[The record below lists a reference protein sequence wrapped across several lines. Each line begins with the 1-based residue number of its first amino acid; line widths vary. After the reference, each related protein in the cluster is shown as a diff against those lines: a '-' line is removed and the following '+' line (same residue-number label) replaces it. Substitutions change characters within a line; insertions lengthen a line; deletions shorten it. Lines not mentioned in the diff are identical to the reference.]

1 MAAAMPEWTP
11 PPEPAPEVKERLPK
25 LSIYNSLTKSKK
37 PFVPGDPAG
46 NKVTWYACGP
56 TVYDDAHLG
65 HARNYV
71 STDIIRRIL
80 KDYFKF
86 KVNFVMN
93 ITDVDDKIIIAA
105 RQQYFLKQY
114 IQRNPTVEPEVLDA
128 TSQAFQ
134 SYILANLP
142 LLAQDLTPTNFPTA
156 LQEKYGHVLAG
167 KSVANDGTPAG
178 DKEAKIKMHIKTA
191 STAAEALTNPT
202 TQADNF
208 YAKAAGV
215 LLPYLDSQYKTTI
228 DSKEHSVFTALTKEY
243 EKRFFEDMGALNVE
257 KPDTLTRVTE
267 YGPQIVDFVKQIQD
281 NGFAYE
287 HEGSVYYDTRAWESS
302 GGVYARLE
310 PWSKNDKDLQADGE
324 GALSKEKDK
333 ISFKKAAADF
343 ALWKASRPGEP
354 GWESPWGMGRP
365 GWHIE
370 CSAMASDILGKQ
382 FDIHSGGI
390 DLAFPHH
397 DNELAQSEA
406 YWAKSGKESKQWVNY
421 FLHMGHLSIQ
431 GAKMSKSLKNFTT
444 VREAL
449 ARGDWNSRS
458 LRIAFLLGNWR
469 DGLEIT
475 PEVISAGNVWEERL
489 TNFFLKA
496 RDLARHPTSG
506 QSNGESGGSTSDD
519 TIRQA
524 LEAAKT
530 RLHDAFCD
538 SFDTPTAMRTLSDLV
553 GAYNIEKAVSDPI
566 TIEIAKWV
574 TSVVNILGLESSPE
588 KGQLGWSG
596 IDIPEVAKQ
605 YVYPLSKLRDEVRRE
620 AILGDIK
627 DPISAANISPSLL
640 SSSPDSNAAPYQTA
654 LKAFHDSVQ
663 SSIAAS
669 TSPKTFLQMCD
680 SLRDD
685 TLWKLGIYL
694 EDRENQPAL
703 VRPLTASLRADRE
716 NREALAKLKLSKQ
729 AEAKEKAE
737 REARERLEKGKLDPK
752 DMFKT
757 DEFSAW
763 DDEGMPTKDKEG
775 NDVAKSR
782 SKKLKKE
789 WDRQKKLHDEWKKAE
804 GK

>member
-1 MAAAMPEWTP
+1 MAAALPAWTP
-11 PPEPAPEVKERLPK
+11 PPEPAPAVKGRLPQ
-25 LSIYNSLTKSKK
+25 LSVYNSLTKSKK
-37 PFVPGDPAG
+37 PFLPIDSEGK
-46 NKVTWYACGP
+46 KVTWYACGP

-86 KVNFVMN
+86 QVNFVMN

-105 RQQYFLKQY
+105 RQQHFLRQY
-114 IQRNPTVEPEVLDA
+114 IERHPNVEPDVLDA

-134 SYILANLP
+134 TYLLSNLP
-142 LLAQDLTPTNFPTA
+142 LLAQDLSPSTFGAA
-156 LQEKYGHVLAG
+156 LQEKYGHVIAG

-191 STAAEALTNPT
+191 TTAAEALTNPT
-202 TQADNF
+202 STEF
-208 YAKAAGV
+208 YTKAAGV

-243 EKRFFEDMGALNVE
+243 EERFFEDMGALNVQR
-257 KPDTLTRVTE
+257 PDTLTRVTE

-287 HEGSVYYDTRAWESS
+287 HEGSVYYDTRAWEGS

-333 ISFKKAAADF
+333 ASFKKSSADF

-406 YWAKSGKESKQWVNY
+406 YWAKSGKDSKQWVNY

-449 ARGDWNSRS
+449 ARGDWTSRS
-458 LRIAFLLGNWR
+458 LRIAFLLGSWR

-475 PEVISAGNVWEERL
+475 PEVISAGNAWEERV

-496 RDLARHPTSG
+496 RDLERHPTSS
-506 QSNGESGGSTSDD
+506 QPNGDSTVSSSDD
-519 TIRQA
+519 TIRKA
-524 LEAAKT
+524 LESAKDKV
-530 RLHDAFCD
+530 HAAFCD
-538 SFDTPTAMRTLSDLV
+538 SFDTPTAMRSLSDLV
-553 GAYNIEKAVSDPI
+553 SAYNSEKSVSDPV
-566 TIEIAKWV
+566 TIEIARWL
-574 TSVVNILGLESSPE
+574 TSIIDVLGLDSDLNADR
-588 KGQLGWSG
+588 LGWSG
-596 IDIPEVAKQ
+596 IDIAEVAKP
-605 YVYPLSKLRDEVRRE
+605 YVYPLSTLRDEVRRQ
-620 AILGDIK
+620 AIKGAIS
-627 DPISAANISPSLL
+627 DPVTAANISASLME
-640 SSSPDSNAAPYQTA
+640 SSPAPEAAPYQAA
-654 LKAFHDSVQ
+654 LRSFKESVESAIGASKA
-663 SSIAAS
+663 
-669 TSPKTFLQMCD
+669 PKVFLQMCD
-680 SLRDD
+680 DLRDN
-685 TLWKLGIYL
+685 TLWQLGIYL
-694 EDRENQPAL
+694 EDRDNQPAL

-737 REARERLEKGKLDPK
+737 REAKERLEKGKLDPK
-752 DMFKT
+752 HMFRT

-763 DDEGMPTKDKEG
+763 DGEGMPTKDKEG

-782 SKKLKKE
+782 SKKLRKE
-789 WDRQKKLHDEWKKAE
+789 WERQKKLHEDWKKAQ
-804 GK
+804 G

>member
-11 PPEPAPEVKERLPK
+11 PPEPAPAVKERLPK
-25 LSIYNSLTKSKK
+25 LSIYNSLTKNKK
-37 PFVPGDPAG
+37 PFVPIDPEG
-46 NKVTWYACGP
+46 KKVTWYACGP

-86 KVNFVMN
+86 QVNFVMN

-105 RQQYFLKQY
+105 RQQHFLKQY
-114 IQRNPTVEPEVLDA
+114 IARNPHIEPEVLDA
-128 TSQAFQ
+128 ANQAFQ
-134 SYILANLP
+134 TYLLTNLP
-142 LLAQDLTPTNFPTA
+142 LLSQDLTPANFPTA

-191 STAAEALTNPT
+191 SSAAEGLAGSTAQP
-202 TQADNF
+202 DEF
-208 YAKAAGV
+208 YSKVAGV

-228 DSKEHSVFTALTKEY
+228 DSSEHSVFTALTKEY
-243 EKRFFEDMGALNVE
+243 EKRFFEDMGALNVQ

-267 YGPQIVDFVKQIQD
+267 YGPQIVDFTKQIQD

-287 HEGSVYYDTRAWESS
+287 HEGSVYYDVKAWEGS

-310 PWSKNDKDLQADGE
+310 PWSKNDTDLQADGE
-324 GALSKEKDK
+324 GALSKGKT
-333 ISFKKAAADF
+333 SFKKSAADF

-354 GWESPWGMGRP
+354 GWPSPWGTGRP
-365 GWHIE
+365 GWHVE
-370 CSAMASDILGKQ
+370 CSSMAIDVLGGSI
-382 FDIHSGGI
+382 DIHSGGI

-406 YWAKSGKESKQWVNY
+406 YLAKPGSHSHGQQWINY
-421 FLHMGHLSIQ
+421 FIHMGHLSIQ

-449 ARGDWNSRS
+449 AKGDWTPRS

-475 PEVISAGNVWEERL
+475 PEVISAGSVWEEKV

-496 RDLARHPTSG
+496 RDLERNPT
-506 QSNGESGGSTSDD
+506 QSNGSSSSVDE
-519 TIRQA
+519 ILAKA

-530 RLHDAFCD
+530 KLHDALCD
-538 SFDTPTAMRTLSDLV
+538 SFDTPTAMRTISDLV
-553 GAYNIEKAVSDPI
+553 TAYNSEKAVSDSVTVKI
-566 TIEIAKWV
+566 GTWLTEI
-574 TSVVNILGLESSPE
+574 VNIFGLDSRPE
-588 KGQLGWSG
+588 KLGWSG
-596 IDIPEVAKQ
+596 IDIPDVAKQ
-605 YVYPLSKLRDEVRRE
+605 YVYPLSTLRDEVRRQ
-620 AILGDIK
+620 AIAGAIEN
-627 DPISAANISPSLL
+627 PIAAAGVDSSLIT
-640 SSSPDSNAAPYQTA
+640 SSSNSDASSYHTA
-654 LKAFHDSVQ
+654 LKSFHDSVK
-663 SSIAAS
+663 SAIAAG
-669 TSPKTFLQMCD
+669 TQPKVFLQMCD
-680 SLRDD
+680 DLRDN
-685 TLWKLGIYL
+685 TLWQLGIYL

-703 VRPLTASLRADRE
+703 VRPLTASLRADRD
-716 NREALAKLKLSKQ
+716 NREALAKLKLAKQ
-729 AEAKEKAE
+729 AEAKEKLE
-737 REARERLEKGKLDPK
+737 REAKEKLEKGKLDPK
-752 DMFKT
+752 EMFKT

-789 WDRQKKLHDEWKKAE
+789 WDRQKKLHDEWKKTQS
-804 GK
+804 

>member
-25 LSIYNSLTKSKK
+25 LSIYNSLTRSKK
-37 PFVPGDPAG
+37 PFVPIDPEG
-46 NKVTWYACGP
+46 KKVTWYACGP

-86 KVNFVMN
+86 QVNFVMN

-105 RQQYFLKQY
+105 RQQHFLRQY
-114 IQRNPTVEPEVLDA
+114 KERHPNIEPDVLDA
-128 TSQAFQ
+128 SNQAFQ
-134 SYILANLP
+134 TYLLKNLP
-142 LLAQDLTPTNFPTA
+142 LLAQDLTPANFPAA

-191 STAAEALTNPT
+191 TSAAEALVGSTAQP
-202 TQADNF
+202 DVF
-208 YAKAAGV
+208 YTKAAGV

-228 DSKEHSVFTALTKEY
+228 NSSEHSVFTALTKEY
-243 EKRFFEDMGALNVE
+243 EKRFFEDMGALNVQ

-267 YGPQIVDFVKQIQD
+267 YGPQIVDFTKQIQD

-287 HEGSVYYDTRAWESS
+287 HEGSVYYDTKAWEKA

-324 GALSKEKDK
+324 GALSNEKG
-333 ISFKKAAADF
+333 SFKKSAADF

-354 GWESPWGMGRP
+354 GWESPWGVGRP

-370 CSAMASDILGKQ
+370 CSVMCSDILGKQ
-382 FDIHSGGI
+382 LDIHSGGI

-406 YWAKSGKESKQWVNY
+406 YMCKSNNPGQQWVNY
-421 FLHMGHLSIQ
+421 FIHMGHLSIQ

-449 ARGDWNSRS
+449 AKGDWTPRS

-475 PEVISAGNVWEERL
+475 PEVISAGSAWEEKL

-496 RDLARHPTSG
+496 RDLERNPTTQANDSAA
-506 QSNGESGGSTSDD
+506 TSDE
-519 TIRQA
+519 TTRQA
-524 LEAAKT
+524 LATAKSK
-530 RLHDAFCD
+530 LHNALCD
-538 SFDTPTAMRTLSDLV
+538 SFDTPTVMRTISDLV
-553 GAYNIEKAVSDPI
+553 TAYNSEKTVSDSV
-566 TIEIAKWV
+566 TVEIAKWLTEIINV
-574 TSVVNILGLESSPE
+574 FGLDSNPDP
-588 KGQLGWSG
+588 KQLGWSG
-596 IDIPEVAKQ
+596 IDIADAAKP
-605 YVYPLSKLRDEVRRE
+605 YIYPLSSLRDEVRQQSIKGE
-620 AILGDIK
+620 IK
-627 DPISAANISPSLL
+627 DPIAASKVDPSLI
-640 SSSPDSNAAPYQTA
+640 SSSPDMNGAPFHA
-654 LKAFHDSVQ
+654 VLKSFHDSVQ
-663 SSIAAS
+663 SAISAN
-669 TSPKTFLQMCD
+669 TPPKSFLQMCD
-680 SLRDD
+680 DLRDN
-685 TLWKLGIYL
+685 TLWQMGIYL

-716 NREALAKLKLSKQ
+716 NREALAKLKITKQ

-737 REARERLEKGKLDPK
+737 REAREKLEKGKLDPK
-752 DMFKT
+752 EMFKT

-763 DDEGMPTKDKEG
+763 DEEGMPTKDKEG
-775 NDVAKSR
+775 KEVAKSR

-789 WDRQKKLHDEWKKAE
+789 WERQKKLHDEWRKSQ
-804 GK
+804 GL